1 VKRSGLFLFLS
12 LLVVL
17 AGCGGYNAP
26 SATANTSHIAE
37 RVFLSNEATNVLD
50 LIDASKDEFST
61 FTDNNTGQISNFT
74 IALTAGPTSM
84 LETTDKKTILVYLS
98 VTKALSIVDTT
109 TESQVGTLVFPD
121 SVTSL
126 AMAANGTKAY
136 AAIPTAVCSGSAIT
150 GAVEVVSLSTAKI
163 TACVPVAAA
172 RSLVLSHDGKTL
184 LVFAQDTNTAIFVDS
199 TSLAVTAIDPT
210 GTVLDRPVSAV
221 FAADDSTAYI
231 MSCGAECGGVQ
242 AAVVPWA
249 RSNNALGT
257 PAPVPA
263 AHEALLDSGNLFV
276 AGSDPILGGRLT
288 VLSTSGLS
296 TTKGPFAISDGVHD
310 TALLYKGQLFIGAR
324 ACADTVHGCLSIYDT
339 ASGKIAFSAVS
350 PNSNTAPGGDDV
362 TGMEAI
368 PGRSVVYV
376 CEGGALRIYDTTTDA
391 LQPKQITIPGNIVDA
406 REVF

>member
-1 VKRSGLFLFLS
+1 MKPSGLLLFLS

-26 SATANTSHIAE
+26 SATANTSHIAK
-37 RVFLSNEATNVLD
+37 RVFLSNESVNALD
-50 LIDASKDEFST
+50 LIDASIDQFST
-61 FTDNNTGQISNFT
+61 FTNSTTGQISNFT
-74 IALTAGPTSM
+74 IPLTAGPTSM
-84 LETTDKKTILVYLS
+84 LETADKKTILVYLS

-109 TESQVGTLVFPD
+109 TESQVGSVVFPD

-126 AMAANGTKAY
+126 AMAADGTKAY
-136 AAIPTAVCSGSAIT
+136 AAIPTAACSGSAIT
-150 GAVEVVSLSTAKI
+150 GAVEVISVSTAKI

-184 LVFAQDTNTAIFVDS
+184 LVFVQDTNTAIFVDS
-199 TSLAVTAIDPT
+199 TSLAATAIDPT
-210 GTVLDRPVSAV
+210 GTVLDRPASAV

-249 RSNNALGT
+249 RSTNALGT

-263 AHEALLDSGNLFV
+263 AREALLDSGNLFI

-288 VLSTSGLS
+288 VLSTGSLS
-296 TTKGPFAISDGVHD
+296 VTKGPFAISDGVHD
-310 TALLYKGQLFIGAR
+310 TELLYKDQLFIGAR

-368 PGRSVVYV
+368 PGRSAVYV

-391 LQPKQITIPGNIVDA
+391 LQSKQITIPGNIVDA